1 MKPFALLSR
10 RGSILMILAAL
21 ALSLGACAS
30 ATPAPNPETFESM
43 PTSESTKPP
52 VPTPT
57 LAEGGFSTVLGE
69 DIPIASRD
77 HIQEGMAATDWPS
90 DPPTSGQHYG
100 QWAPAGFYDEA
111 IPDGYLVHDM
121 EHGYVIV
128 YYNCAVTDTD
138 CQTFKTA
145 IESAIAAAGV
155 DASTNTVKV
164 IAVPRAEME
173 NPVTYASWGHLYR
186 PEAFVAE
193 ELVTYIQTFRSNASY
208 APEWNLP

>member
-1 MKPFALLSR
+1 MKPFAMLSR
-10 RGSILMILAAL
+10 RGVILMILAAL
-21 ALSLGACAS
+21 SLSVGACAPVIS
-30 ATPAPNPETFESM
+30 TPDPATFESM
-43 PTSESTKPP
+43 PTSEATKPP

-57 LAEGGFSTVLGE
+57 LSEGGFSTVLGE
-69 DIPIASRD
+69 DIPVASRD

-100 QWAPAGFYDEA
+100 QWAPAGFYDEV

-128 YYNCAVTDTD
+128 YYNCAAVDTD
-138 CQTFKTA
+138 CQTFKTS
-145 IESAIAAAGV
+145 IESAIADAGV
-155 DASTNTVKV
+155 DSATNTVKV
-164 IAVPRAEME
+164 IAVPREGME
-173 NPVTYASWGHLYR
+173 TPVTYASWGHLYR
-186 PEAFVAE
+186 PETFVPE